1 MPLIPSPVHATV
13 SVFLMSWG
21 METIVLYYISILR
34 NLLVGVTPQP
44 SFARLGRGNDRM
56 MDLMVMRGHM
66 PVRGIVAA
74 EGYPTGLAG
83 TQVQPPAVYFDAFF
97 ADILLS
103 RFDLL
108 DRA

>member
-1 MPLIPSPVHATV
+1 
-13 SVFLMSWG
+13 
-21 METIVLYYISILR
+21 
-34 NLLVGVTPQP
+34 
-44 SFARLGRGNDRM
+44 M

-66 PVRGIVAA
+66 PVRGIVTA

-83 TQVQPPAVYFDAFF
+83 TQVQPPAMYFDALF